1 VTEPTKNGPGETAAS
16 EPTETELDET
26 QASESTKTEE
36 AEASEPTGRA
46 RMKHSAPSERRSS
59 AGRWVVAAALIA
71 ALSLASLGVSLWVL
85 IKKPWTES
93 SSETTTTAPPGSSP
107 QQVADAKAKACAAYT
122 VVSNAVNF
130 RNTTE
135 AEKEAAGA
143 NVRLAASLGHTYL
156 LERIDPATP
165 PALADAI
172 RRYAA
177 NLEDV
182 AMFSLAGVG
191 TDDPAQAARVN
202 DWGPLNTQITDLCK

>member
-1 VTEPTKNGPGETAAS
+1 MTEPTKNGPGESAAS
-16 EPTETELDET
+16 APTEIELDET
-26 QASESTKTEE
+26 QASESTETEE

-46 RMKHSAPSERRSS
+46 GMKHSAPSERRSS

-85 IKKPWTES
+85 LKKPWTES
-93 SSETTTTAPPGSSP
+93 SSESTTTSAPPGSSP

-156 LERIDPATP
+156 LERIDSATP
-165 PALADAI
+165 
-172 RRYAA
+172 
-177 NLEDV
+177 
-182 AMFSLAGVG
+182 
-191 TDDPAQAARVN
+191 
-202 DWGPLNTQITDLCK
+202 